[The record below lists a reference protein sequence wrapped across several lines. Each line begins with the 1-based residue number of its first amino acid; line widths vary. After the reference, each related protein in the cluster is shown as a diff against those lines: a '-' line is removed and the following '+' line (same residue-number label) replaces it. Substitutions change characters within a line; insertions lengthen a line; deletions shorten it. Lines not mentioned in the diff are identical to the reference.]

1 MIQELACEGDLF
13 EKVKTTEDR
22 AFSELRTAQQVILP
36 MLDALSYLHQRGVV
50 HRDIKPENIL
60 IAKGGVMKLAD
71 FGLSIDM
78 NKERPVTRT
87 GTLDYMV
94 RGCCLS
100 AVCM

>member
-1 MIQELACEGDLF
+1 
-13 EKVKTTEDR
+13 
-22 AFSELRTAQQVILP
+22 

-71 FGLSIDM
+71 FGLSIDV

-94 RGCCLS
+94 GGCCLS